1 MSSNRIGIICAMVKE
16 AEGIISAM
24 TDVKTEKISGIT
36 FNIGKINGKDA
47 IVAVCGIGKVF
58 AAVCA
63 QTMIIKYS
71 PSLIINSGVAGG
83 LSGELKIGD
92 IAIAT
97 SLVQHDMDTSFLG
110 DPVGLI
116 SGINVVEFK
125 ADDAT
130 REKIRKSVE
139 ELGINY
145 VEGVIASGDQFI
157 ADKAVKQRIIDNF
170 GAVACEMEGGSMAQV
185 CYVNNV
191 PFCAIRSI
199 SDTADGDPEMAYVDF
214 LEIAAKNSIALTLK
228 FVEKY

>member
-1 MSSNRIGIICAMVKE
+1 MIGIIAAMEKE
-16 AEGIISAM
+16 MAGIETVIEN
-24 TDVKTEKISGIT
+24 KKIETVSGIKFVSGT
-36 FNIGKINGKDA
+36 VYGKE
-47 IVAVCGIGKVF
+47 VVCAVCGIGKVF
-58 AAVCA
+58 AAICA
-63 QTMIIKYS
+63 EAMIIKYN
-71 PSLIINSGVAGG
+71 PDAIINTGVAGTLTDK
-83 LSGELKIGD
+83 LS
-92 IAIAT
+92 IADVAIST
-97 SLVQHDMDTSFLG
+97 GLVQHDMDTSFLG

-125 ADDAT
+125 ADDNT
-130 REKIRKSVE
+130 REIIKASVE
-139 ELGINY
+139 EIGINY

-185 CYVNNV
+185 CYVNKV

-228 FVEKY
+228 FIEKY

>member
-1 MSSNRIGIICAMVKE
+1 MIGIIAAMEKE
-16 AEGIISAM
+16 MAGIEAVIEN
-24 TDVKTEKISGIT
+24 KKEEKVSGIKFVSGT
-36 FNIGKINGKDA
+36 VSGKE
-47 IVAVCGIGKVF
+47 VVCAVCGIGKVF
-58 AAVCA
+58 AAICA
-63 QTMIIKYS
+63 EAMIIKYN
-71 PSLIINSGVAGG
+71 PDVIINTGVAGT
-83 LSGELKIGD
+83 LTDKLN
-92 IAIAT
+92 IADVAIST
-97 SLVQHDMDTSFLG
+97 GLVQHDMDTSFLG

-199 SDTADGDPEMAYVDF
+199 SDTADGDPDMAYVDF
-214 LEIAAKNSIALTLK
+214 LEIAAKNSISLTLK

>member
-1 MSSNRIGIICAMVKE
+1 MIGIIAAMEKE
-16 AEGIISAM
+16 MAGIEAVIEN
-24 TDVKTEKISGIT
+24 KKEEKVSGIKFVSGT
-36 FNIGKINGKDA
+36 VSGKE
-47 IVAVCGIGKVF
+47 VVCAVCGIGKVF
-58 AAVCA
+58 AAICA
-63 QTMIIKYS
+63 EAMIIKYN
-71 PSLIINSGVAGG
+71 PDVIINTGVAGT
-83 LSGELKIGD
+83 LTDKLN
-92 IAIAT
+92 IADVAISAG
-97 SLVQHDMDTSFLG
+97 LVQHDMDTSFLG

-125 ADDAT
+125 ADDTT

-199 SDTADGDPEMAYVDF
+199 SDTADGDPDMAYVDF
-214 LEIAAKNSIALTLK
+214 LEIAAKNSISLTLK

>member
-1 MSSNRIGIICAMVKE
+1 MIGIIAAMEKE
-16 AEGIISAM
+16 MVGIEAVIEN
-24 TDVKTEKISGIT
+24 KKIETVSGIKFVSGT
-36 FNIGKINGKDA
+36 VYGKE
-47 IVAVCGIGKVF
+47 VVCAVCGIGKVF
-58 AAVCA
+58 AAICA
-63 QTMIIKYS
+63 EAMIIKYN
-71 PSLIINSGVAGG
+71 PDVIINTGVAGT
-83 LSGELKIGD
+83 LTNKLN
-92 IAIAT
+92 IADVAIST
-97 SLVQHDMDTSFLG
+97 GLVQHDMDTSFLG

-125 ADDAT
+125 ADD
-130 REKIRKSVE
+130 KIREIIKASVE
-139 ELGINY
+139 EIGINY

-157 ADKAVKQRIIDNF
+157 ADKAVKQRIIENF

-228 FVEKY
+228 FIEKN